1 MKGEMH
7 APLTHP
13 VMFVPE
19 IATMST
25 AVYRV
30 SCAFS
35 EQRMKRRKYL
45 DVKLAEHRTFQVQII
60 VTLPMRH
67 CLR

>member
-1 MKGEMH
+1 
-7 APLTHP
+7 
-13 VMFVPE
+13 MFVPE
-19 IATMST
+19 IATVTT

-30 SCAFS
+30 SFAFS